1 MRECNCCVVF
11 IGGSHP
17 FQGSFQAIH
26 LYGSFSFVTVLFEAR
41 QLDLFRRD
49 TPSPRGLWAIGAVA
63 LRDDRCADTAA
74 HHARVRL
81 HAVVFAVALRALRA
95 GVHRRL
101 SASARSLQLAPRTH
115 VRFTPLQ
122 HTVSYPWSAPTV
134 PVVRR
139 MPSGGGATACWQ
151 PGLTPELRS
160 AALLVITFTPTSS
173 QAPCT
178 EPLRPGNDMWSF
190 HDRVIDTVQCKRM
203 ELAERIS

>member
-101 SASARSLQLAPRTH
+101 SASARSLQLAPRTR
-115 VRFTPLQ
+115 VRFPSRARGIAAPSCPLG
-122 HTVSYPWSAPTV
+122 PD
-134 PVVRR
+134 VRC
-139 MPSGGGATACWQ
+139 MLSGCGATACWQ

-160 AALLVITFTPTSS
+160 AALWVITFTPSSS

>member
-26 LYGSFSFVTVLFEAR
+26 LYGSFSFETVLFEAR

-101 SASARSLQLAPRTH
+101 SASARSLQLAPRTR

-134 PVVRR
+134 PVVRC
-139 MPSGGGATACWQ
+139 MPSDARTTALW
-151 PGLTPELRS
+151 
-160 AALLVITFTPTSS
+160 AAWFDTGITFCCALGHHIHTNFVTSS
-173 QAPCT
+173 
-178 EPLRPGNDMWSF
+178 LHG
-190 HDRVIDTVQCKRM
+190 TVENGK
-203 ELAERIS
+203 